1 MSVRVIVQCYIWPPY
16 LKIYSVQCTRIQLAS
31 IPKHVQCTVL
41 YSASMLKIY
50 SVQGYIQP
58 SYLNIY
64 SVQCTWTYPVSK
76 PKYVQFQCIMYRII
90 SGLYTKTC
98 ITYSV
103 QGHIRSSNL
112 NMYSVQCTVY
122 SEQCTGLYPASIPKH
137 VQCTVYS
144 LV

>member
-1 MSVRVIVQCYIWPPY
+1 
-16 LKIYSVQCTRIQLAS
+16 
-31 IPKHVQCTVL
+31 
-41 YSASMLKIY
+41 MLKIY

-137 VQCTVYS
+137 IQCAVLFPASIPKYLQCTVYRDIAGAG
-144 LV
+144 LNT